1 MKLKWTENRALACIV
16 LAVAVLKEEITLLR
30 VAGILC
36 VMAGVL
42 LICGGDSGEAQD
54 K

>member
-1 MKLKWTENRALACIV
+1 MNYVLTVV
-16 LAVAVLKEEITLLR
+16 LAVAVLKEDITLLR